1 MGSGQLL
8 TDSDQIM
15 TGGGDKTA
23 ASSQPDGLRER
34 IHAVLPD
41 VYSRNYAAK
50 FAVAL
55 AVIVV
60 VLAAVGFGSYSL
72 IQERVVSDAAT
83 DLETSA
89 THRADSIEQ
98 WRSTTETEAIA
109 IAAPGVYGTGTPA
122 DIRQYLTTAATAESS
137 QIRSL
142 HYVSTVDDSQI
153 VVAST
158 GTSTEGRSAWAVEPA
173 WESPVMAA
181 MNDTTD
187 TETVVQST
195 AYADGDGHSM
205 AFVTPVSDGDG
216 VLVLVARVPI
226 EQLDDGRNGFETQL
240 FTGDGDPLIDG
251 QGGSAPISQDGL
263 RAAKAGQTTTIE
275 TGSHV
280 TTYTPVNGTSWV
292 VATSAERESLYGT
305 GRLVRLGFLAVIGTA
320 VVSLG
325 VAGYLFGRHTVR
337 PLVQLRDRTQAMK
350 QGDLGVDISTVR
362 KDEIGRLYDAFENM
376 RDTLRSQIR
385 QAQAAREEAERSSHE
400 LERQNERLDEFA
412 STLSHD
418 LRNPLTVA
426 RGHVELL
433 ATRLSDPETDSA
445 DLQSHIEKLED
456 AHDRIESI
464 IDDVLTLTRKG
475 ASVEETA
482 PVPLEA
488 VVTDAWDNIDNKRAS
503 IEVAGSRTIDA
514 DRARLLRALEN
525 LFRNAIDHVGPD
537 VAVTVGLTEHGFY
550 VADDGPGI
558 PTDAVD
564 NIFEYGHTTS
574 EDGTGLGLSIVKTI
588 AEAHGWRVYIDTTYP
603 DGAMFVF
610 ADVFSE
616 DEPDWYGTEFEW
628 GRSDADD

>member
-1 MGSGQLL
+1 
-8 TDSDQIM
+8 M
-15 TGGGDKTA
+15 TGGGDETA
-23 ASSQPDGLRER
+23 RSSQPDGLRER
-34 IHAVLPD
+34 LHTVLPA
-41 VYSRNYAAK
+41 VYARNYAAK

-55 AVIVV
+55 AVIAV
-60 VLAAVGFGSYSL
+60 VLAAVGFGSYL
-72 IQERVVSDAAT
+72 QIQKQVVSDATT

-89 THRADSIEQ
+89 MHRADSIEQ
-98 WRSTTETEAIA
+98 WRTTTETETIA
-109 IAAPGVYGTGTPA
+109 IAATGVYDTGTA
-122 DIRQYLTTAATAESS
+122 AEVRQYLTTAATAESS

-142 HYVSTVDDSQI
+142 HYVSTVDDSQLI
-153 VVAST
+153 VAST
-158 GTSTEGRSAWAVEPA
+158 EESTEGRAPWAVEPA
-173 WESPVMAA
+173 WKSPVLATI
-181 MNDTTD
+181 NDTTG
-187 TETVVQST
+187 TETVVQSA
-195 AYADGDGHSM
+195 AYADGGGHSM

-216 VLVLVARVPI
+216 ALVLVARVPT
-226 EQLDDGRNGFETQL
+226 EEVRDGRSGFETRL
-240 FTGDGDPLIDG
+240 LTGGGDPLVDG
-251 QGGSAPISQDGL
+251 QGGSAPLSQDGL
-263 RAAKAGQTTTIE
+263 RAATAGRTTTIE
-275 TGSHV
+275 TEDRV

-292 VATSAERESLYGT
+292 VATSAERESLYGPS
-305 GRLVRLGFLAVIGTA
+305 RLVRWGFLAVIGTA
-320 VVSLG
+320 VISLG

-337 PLVQLRDRTQAMK
+337 PIVQLRDRTQAMK
-350 QGDLGVDISTVR
+350 EGDLGVDISTTR
-362 KDEIGRLYDAFENM
+362 QDEIGRLYDAFGNM

-385 QAQAAREEAERSSHE
+385 QAQAAREEAERSSRE

-433 ATRLSDPETDSA
+433 ATRLSDQETDSD

-488 VVTDAWDNIDNKRAS
+488 VVTDAWDNIDNKSAS
-503 IEVAGSRTIDA
+503 IEVTGSRTIDA
-514 DRARLLRALEN
+514 DRTRLLRAFEN
-525 LFRNAIDHVGPD
+525 LFRNAIDHVGPE
-537 VAVTVGLTEHGFY
+537 VTVTVGLTEHGFY

-564 NIFEYGHTTS
+564 SIFEYGHTTS

-588 AEAHGWRVYIDTTYP
+588 AEAHGWRLYIDTTYP

-628 GRSDADD
+628 GRPEADD

>member
-1 MGSGQLL
+1 MGSGQLPK
-8 TDSDQIM
+8 DSDQIM
-15 TGGGDKTA
+15 TGGGDETA
-23 ASSQPDGLRER
+23 ASSQPDGLLER
-34 IHAVLPD
+34 LRAVVLNRS
-41 VYSRNYAAK
+41 YTAK

-55 AVIVV
+55 AVIVI
-60 VLAAVGFGSYSL
+60 VLAAVGFGSYL
-72 IQERVVSDAAT
+72 QIQERIVSDAAT

-89 THRADSIEQ
+89 THHADSIEQ
-98 WRSTTETEAIA
+98 WRTTTETETIA
-109 IAAPGVYGTGTPA
+109 IAAAGVYDTGTST
-122 DIRQYLTTAATAESS
+122 DIRQYLTTAESS
-137 QIRSL
+137 QVRSL
-142 HYVSTVDDSQI
+142 HYVSTVDGSQM

-158 GTSTEGRSAWAVEPA
+158 ETSTEGRSPWAVKPV
-173 WESPVMAA
+173 WESPVLAA
-181 MNDTTD
+181 MNDTTG
-187 TETVVQST
+187 TETVVRST
-195 AYADGDGHSM
+195 AYADGDGYSI
-205 AFVTPVSDGDG
+205 AFVTPVPDSDGA
-216 VLVLVARVPI
+216 LVLVARVPAA
-226 EQLDDGRNGFETQL
+226 QFHDGRNGFKAQL
-240 FTGDGDPLIDG
+240 LTGDGGPLIGG
-251 QGGSAPISQDGL
+251 QGDSTPISQDGR
-263 RAAKAGQTTTIE
+263 RAATAGQTTTIE
-275 TGSHV
+275 TGDRV
-280 TTYTPVNGTSWV
+280 ATYTPVNGTSWV
-292 VATSAERESLYGT
+292 VVTSAERESLYGT
-305 GRLVRLGFLAVIGTA
+305 SRLVRWGFLAVIGTA
-320 VVSLG
+320 AISLG

-337 PLVQLRDRTQAMK
+337 PLRQLRHRTQAME
-350 QGDLGVDISTVR
+350 QGDLGVDISTAR
-362 KDEIGRLYDAFENM
+362 QDEVGRLYDAFGNM
-376 RDTLRSQIR
+376 RDTLRRQIQ
-385 QAQAAREEAERSSHE
+385 QAQAARKEAERSSHE

-433 ATRLSDPETDSA
+433 ATRLSDPGTDSA

-488 VVTDAWDNIDNKRAS
+488 VITDAWDNIDNKSAS

-514 DRARLLRALEN
+514 DRTRLLRALEN
-525 LFRNAIDHVGPD
+525 LFRNAIDHVGPE
-537 VAVTVGLTEHGFY
+537 VTVTVGLTDHGFY

-588 AEAHGWRVYIDTTYP
+588 AEAHGWRLYVDTTYP

-628 GRSDADD
+628 GRSEASD

>member
-1 MGSGQLL
+1 
-8 TDSDQIM
+8 M
-15 TGGGDKTA
+15 TGGGDETA
-23 ASSQPDGLRER
+23 ASSQPDGLLER
-34 IHAVLPD
+34 LHTVLPD
-41 VYSRNYAAK
+41 VYTRNYVAK

-60 VLAAVGFGSYSL
+60 VLAAVGFGSYL
-72 IQERVVSDAAT
+72 QIQDRVVSDAVT

-89 THRADSIEQ
+89 THRADSIGQ
-98 WRSTTETEAIA
+98 WRTTTETEAIA
-109 IAAPGVYGTGTPA
+109 IAAAGVYGTGTPA

-142 HYVSTVDDSQI
+142 HYVSAVDDSQI

-158 GTSTEGRSAWAVEPA
+158 GTNTEGRSPWAVEPA
-173 WESPVMAA
+173 WESPVMAT
-181 MNDTTD
+181 MNGSTD
-187 TETVVQST
+187 TGTVIHST
-195 AYADGDGHSM
+195 AYADGDNHSM

-216 VLVLVARVPI
+216 ALVLVARVPV
-226 EQLDDGRNGFETQL
+226 EQFQDGRDGFETQL
-240 FTGDGDPLIDG
+240 LTGDGDPLIGG

-263 RAAKAGQTTTIE
+263 RAATAGRTTTIE

-280 TTYTPVNGTSWV
+280 ATYTPVNGTSWV
-292 VATSAERESLYGT
+292 VTTSSTRETLYGT
-305 GRLVRLGFLAVIGTA
+305 GRLVRWGFLAVIGTA
-320 VVSLG
+320 VASLG
-325 VAGYLFGRHTVR
+325 IAGYLFGRHTVR
-337 PLVQLRDRTQAMK
+337 PLRQLRNRTQAME
-350 QGDLGVDISTVR
+350 QGDLGVDISTTR
-362 KDEIGRLYDAFENM
+362 QDEIGRLYDAFRNM

-433 ATRLSDPETDSA
+433 ATRLSDPETDAA

-488 VVTDAWDNIDNKRAS
+488 VVTDAWDNIDNKSAS

-514 DRARLLRALEN
+514 DRTRLLRALEN
-525 LFRNAIDHVGPD
+525 LFRNALDHVGPE
-537 VAVTVGLTEHGFY
+537 VTVTVGLTEHGFY

-558 PTDAVD
+558 PSEAVD

-574 EDGTGLGLSIVKTI
+574 ADGTGLGLSIVKTI
-588 AEAHGWRVYIDTTYP
+588 AEAHGWRLYIDTTYP

-628 GRSDADD
+628 GRSEVDD

>member
-1 MGSGQLL
+1 MTGSG
-8 TDSDQIM
+8 DE
-15 TGGGDKTA
+15 TA
-23 ASSQPDGLRER
+23 ASSQPDGLLER
-34 IHAVLPD
+34 LHAVVPD
-41 VYSRNYAAK
+41 MYARSYTAK

-60 VLAAVGFGSYSL
+60 VLAAVGFGSYL
-72 IQERVVSDAAT
+72 QIQERIVSDAAT

-98 WRSTTETEAIA
+98 WRTTTETEATA
-109 IAAPGVYGTGTPA
+109 IAAAGVYDTGTSA
-122 DIRQYLTTAATAESS
+122 DVRQYLTTAESS

-142 HYVSTVDDSQI
+142 HYVSTVDDSQM

-158 GTSTEGRSAWAVEPA
+158 ETNTEGRSPWAVEPA
-173 WESPVMAA
+173 WKSPVLAA
-181 MNDTTD
+181 TNDTAG

-195 AYADGDGHSM
+195 AYTDGDGHSM
-205 AFVTPVSDGDG
+205 AFVTPVPDGDG
-216 VLVLVARVPI
+216 ALVLVARVPA
-226 EQLDDGRNGFETQL
+226 EQFHDGRNGFETQL
-240 FTGDGDPLIDG
+240 LTGDGDPLIGG
-251 QGGSAPISQDGL
+251 QDGSAPISQDGL
-263 RAAKAGQTTTIE
+263 QAAIAGQTTTIE
-275 TGSHV
+275 TGDRV
-280 TTYTPVNGTSWV
+280 AAYAPVNGTSWV
-292 VATSAERESLYGT
+292 VVTSAERESLYGT
-305 GRLVRLGFLAVIGTA
+305 SRLVGLGFLAVVGTA

-337 PLVQLRDRTQAMK
+337 PLRQLRSRTQAME
-350 QGDLGVDISTVR
+350 QGDLGVDISTAR
-362 KDEIGRLYDAFENM
+362 QDELGRLYGAFGNM
-376 RDTLRSQIR
+376 RDTLRSQIQ
-385 QAQAAREEAERSSHE
+385 QAQAARKEAERSSHE

-433 ATRLSDPETDSA
+433 ATRLSDPETESA

-488 VVTDAWDNIDNKRAS
+488 VVTEAWDNIDNKDAS

-537 VAVTVGLTEHGFY
+537 VTVTVGLTDHGFY

-558 PTDAVD
+558 PTEAVD
-564 NIFEYGHTTS
+564 DIFEYGHTTS

-588 AEAHGWRVYIDTTYP
+588 AEAHGWRLYIDTTYP

-628 GRSDADD
+628 GRSEVDD

>member
-1 MGSGQLL
+1 
-8 TDSDQIM
+8 M
-15 TGGGDKTA
+15 TGGGDETA
-23 ASSQPDGLRER
+23 GSGQHDGLRER
-34 IHAVLPD
+34 LRAALPG
-41 VYSRNYAAK
+41 VYARNYAAK

-60 VLAAVGFGSYSL
+60 VLAAVGFGSYL
-72 IQERVVSDAAT
+72 QIQKRVVSDAAT

-98 WRSTTETEAIA
+98 WRTTTETNAIA
-109 IAAPGVYGTGTPA
+109 IAAAGVYDTGTPA

-137 QIRSL
+137 RVRSL
-142 HYVSTVDDSQI
+142 HYVSTVDDSEV

-158 GTSTEGRSAWAVEPA
+158 DQSTDGRAPWAVNPA
-173 WESPVMAA
+173 WKSPVLATL
-181 MNDTTD
+181 NDTTG

-195 AYADGDGHSM
+195 AYADGSGHSI

-216 VLVLVARVPI
+216 ALILVARVPVG
-226 EQLDDGRNGFETQL
+226 QFNDGRSGFETRL
-240 FTGDGDPLIDG
+240 LTGDGDPLIDG
-251 QGGSAPISQDGL
+251 QDGSAPLSQDGL
-263 RAAKAGQTTTIE
+263 RAATAGRTTTIE
-275 TGSHV
+275 TEDRV
-280 TTYTPVNGTSWV
+280 TAYTPVNGTSWV

-305 GRLVRLGFLAVIGTA
+305 SRLVRQGFLAVIGTA
-320 VVSLG
+320 VVTLG

-337 PLVQLRDRTQAMK
+337 PVVQLRDRTQAMK
-350 QGDLGVDISTVR
+350 EGDLGVDISTTR
-362 KDEIGRLYDAFENM
+362 QDEIGRLYDAFENM

-385 QAQAAREEAERSSHE
+385 QAQAAREEAERSSRE

-433 ATRLSDPETDSA
+433 ATRLSDPETDAA

-488 VVTDAWDNIDNKRAS
+488 VVTDAWDNIDNKSAG
-503 IEVAGSRTIDA
+503 IEVTGSRTIDA
-514 DRARLLRALEN
+514 DRTRLLRAFEN

-537 VAVTVGLTEHGFY
+537 VTVTVGLTEHGFY

-588 AEAHGWRVYIDTTYP
+588 AEAHGWRLYIDTTYP

-628 GRSDADD
+628 GRPEADD

>member
-1 MGSGQLL
+1 
-8 TDSDQIM
+8 M

-34 IHAVLPD
+34 LHAVLPD
-41 VYSRNYAAK
+41 VYTRNYAAK

-109 IAAPGVYGTGTPA
+109 IAATGVYGTGTPA

-158 GTSTEGRSAWAVEPA
+158 RTSTEGRSPWAVEPA
-173 WESPVMAA
+173 WESPVMAT
-181 MNDTTD
+181 MNDTTG
-187 TETVVQST
+187 ETVVQST

-240 FTGDGDPLIDG
+240 LTGDGDPLIDG
-251 QGGSAPISQDGL
+251 QSSSVPISQDGL
-263 RAAKAGQTTTIE
+263 RAATAGQTTTIE
-275 TGSHV
+275 TESHV

-292 VATSAERESLYGT
+292 VATSAERQSLYGT
-305 GRLVRLGFLAVIGTA
+305 SRLVRYGFLAVIGTA
-320 VVSLG
+320 VVSMSI
-325 VAGYLFGRHTVR
+325 AGYLFGRHTVR
-337 PLVQLRDRTQAMK
+337 PLMQLRDRTEAMK
-350 QGDLGVDISTVR
+350 QGDLGVDISTAR
-362 KDEIGRLYDAFENM
+362 QDEIGRLYDAFENM
-376 RDTLRSQIR
+376 RITLRSQIR

-433 ATRLSDPETDSA
+433 ATRLLDPETDSA

-503 IEVAGSRTIDA
+503 IEIAGSRTIDA

-588 AEAHGWRVYIDTTYP
+588 AEAHGWQVYIDTTYP

>member
-1 MGSGQLL
+1 
-8 TDSDQIM
+8 M

-23 ASSQPDGLRER
+23 ASSQSDGLRER
-34 IHAVLPD
+34 LHAVLPD
-41 VYSRNYAAK
+41 VYTRNYAAK

-55 AVIVV
+55 AVIIV

-72 IQERVVSDAAT
+72 IQERVVSDAVM

-109 IAAPGVYGTGTPA
+109 IAASGVYGTGTPA

-153 VVAST
+153 VIAST
-158 GTSTEGRSAWAVEPA
+158 GTSTEGRSPWAVEPA

-226 EQLDDGRNGFETQL
+226 EQLDDGRNGFETRL

-251 QGGSAPISQDGL
+251 QSSSVPISQDGL
-263 RAAKAGQTTTIE
+263 RAATAGQTTTIE

-537 VAVTVGLTEHGFY
+537 VTVTVGLTEHGFY

>member
-1 MGSGQLL
+1 
-8 TDSDQIM
+8 M
-15 TGGGDKTA
+15 TGGGDETA
-23 ASSQPDGLRER
+23 ASSQPDGMTGRLR
-34 IHAVLPD
+34 AVVSG
-41 VYSRNYAAK
+41 VYTRDYAAK

-60 VLAAVGFGSYSL
+60 VLTAVGFGSYL
-72 IQERVVSDAAT
+72 QIQDRVVSDAAT

-98 WRSTTETEAIA
+98 WRTTTESETIA
-109 IAAPGVYGTGTPA
+109 IAAAEVYDTGTPA
-122 DIRQYLTTAATAESS
+122 DIRQYLTTAATAASS

-158 GTSTEGRSAWAVEPA
+158 GTNTEGRSPWAVEPA
-173 WESPVMAA
+173 WESPVTAT
-181 MNDTTD
+181 MNGTIDAG
-187 TETVVQST
+187 TVVHST
-195 AYADGDGHSM
+195 VYADGDNHSM

-216 VLVLVARVPI
+216 ALVLVARVPVA
-226 EQLDDGRNGFETQL
+226 QFQDGRDGFETRL
-240 FTGDGDPLIDG
+240 LTEDGDPLIRG
-251 QGGSAPISQDGL
+251 QGGSAPISRDGL
-263 RAAKAGQTTTIE
+263 RAATADRTTTIE
-275 TGSHV
+275 TGAHV
-280 TTYTPVNGTSWV
+280 ATYTPVNGTSWV
-292 VATSAERESLYGT
+292 VTTSAERQSLYGT
-305 GRLVRLGFLAVIGTA
+305 SRLVRWGFLAVIGTA
-320 VVSLG
+320 VASLCI
-325 VAGYLFGRHTVR
+325 AGYLFGRHTVR
-337 PLVQLRDRTQAMK
+337 PLRQLRNRTQAME
-350 QGDLGVDISTVR
+350 QGDLGVDVSTTR
-362 KDEIGRLYDAFENM
+362 QDEIGRLYDAFGNM
-376 RDTLRSQIR
+376 RDTLRRQIR
-385 QAQAAREEAERSSHE
+385 QAQAAREEAERSSRE

-418 LRNPLTVA
+418 LRNPLAVA

-433 ATRLSDPETDSA
+433 ATRLSDPETDSD
-445 DLQSHIEKLED
+445 DLRAHIEKLES

-488 VVTDAWDNIDNKRAS
+488 VVTDAWDNIDNKSAS

-514 DRARLLRALEN
+514 DRTRLLRALEN
-525 LFRNAIDHVGPD
+525 LFRNAIDHVGPE
-537 VAVTVGLTEHGFY
+537 VTVTVGLTDHGFY

-558 PTDAVD
+558 PSEAVD
-564 NIFEYGHTTS
+564 DIFEYGHTTS

-588 AEAHGWRVYIDTTYP
+588 AEAHGWRLYIDTTYP

-628 GRSDADD
+628 GRPETGD

>member
-1 MGSGQLL
+1 
-8 TDSDQIM
+8 M
-15 TGGGDKTA
+15 TGGGDETA
-23 ASSQPDGLRER
+23 ASSQPDGL
-34 IHAVLPD
+34 IAWLHAAIANV
-41 VYSRNYAAK
+41 SARNYAAK

-55 AVIVV
+55 TVLVV
-60 VLAAVGFGSYSL
+60 VLATVGFGSYL
-72 IQERVVSDAAT
+72 QIQDRVVSDAAT
-83 DLETSA
+83 DLETTA
-89 THRADSIEQ
+89 THRADSIAQ
-98 WRSTTETEAIA
+98 WRATAETEVVA
-109 IAAPGVYGTGTPA
+109 IAAAEVYDTGMPA
-122 DIRQYLTTAATAESS
+122 DIRQYLTTVTAAESS
-137 QIRSL
+137 QIQSL
-142 HYVSTVDDSQI
+142 HYVSTVDDSRTI
-153 VVAST
+153 IAST
-158 GTSTEGRSAWAVEPA
+158 EANMEGRSPWAVEPV
-173 WESPVMAA
+173 WESPVMAT
-181 MNDTTD
+181 MNGTTG
-187 TETVVQST
+187 TERVVRSM

-205 AFVTPVSDGDG
+205 AFVAPVSDGDG
-216 VLVLVARVPI
+216 ALVLVATVPT
-226 EQLDDGRNGFETQL
+226 DRFHDGRDGFETQL
-240 FTGDGDPLIDG
+240 LTEDGDPLIDG
-251 QGGSAPISQDGL
+251 QSGSVPISQDGL
-263 RAAKAGQTTTIE
+263 RAATAGQTTISQ
-275 TGSHV
+275 TGATV
-280 TTYTPVNGTSWV
+280 TAYAPVNGTSWV
-292 VATSAERESLYGT
+292 VVTSAERQSLYET
-305 GRLVRLGFLAVIGTA
+305 SRLVRWGFLAVVGTA

-325 VAGYLFGRHTVR
+325 ITGYLFGRHTVR
-337 PLVQLRDRTQAMK
+337 PLIQLRNRTQAMK
-350 QGDLGVDISTVR
+350 QGDLGVAISTDR
-362 KDEIGRLYDAFENM
+362 QDEIGRLYDAFENM

-385 QAQAAREEAERSSHE
+385 QAQTAREEAERSSRE

-488 VVTDAWDNIDNKRAS
+488 VVTDAWDNIDNKDAS

-514 DRARLLRALEN
+514 DRTRLLRAFEN
-525 LFRNAIDHVGPD
+525 LFRNAIDHVGPE
-537 VAVTVGLTEHGFY
+537 VTVTVGLTEHGFY

-558 PTDAVD
+558 PTDTVD
-564 NIFEYGHTTS
+564 DIFEYGHTTS

-588 AEAHGWRVYIDTTYP
+588 AEAHGWQLYIDTTYP

-628 GRSDADD
+628 GRSEADD

>member
-1 MGSGQLL
+1 
-8 TDSDQIM
+8 M
-15 TGGGDKTA
+15 TGGGDETA
-23 ASSQPDGLRER
+23 ASSQPDGLIEQL
-34 IHAVLPD
+34 HAILPD
-41 VYSRNYAAK
+41 ASVRNYAAK

-60 VLAAVGFGSYSL
+60 VLTAVGFGSYL
-72 IQERVVSDAAT
+72 QIQERVVSGAAA

-89 THRADSIEQ
+89 TYRAESIEQ
-98 WRSTTETEAIA
+98 WRTTTETEAVA
-109 IAAPGVYGTGTPA
+109 ITAAGVYDTGTPA
-122 DIRQYLTTAATAESS
+122 DIRQYLTTIATAESS

-142 HYVSTVDDSQI
+142 HYISTIADSQI

-158 GTSTEGRSAWAVEPA
+158 GTNTEGRSPWAVEPA
-173 WESPVMAA
+173 WEAPVMAT

-187 TETVVQST
+187 AGRVVRST

-205 AFVTPVSDGDG
+205 AFVAPVSDGDG
-216 VLVLVARVPI
+216 ALVLVSRVPA
-226 EQLDDGRNGFETQL
+226 EQVHGERDGFETHL
-240 FTGDGDPLIDG
+240 LTGDGEPVIG
-251 QGGSAPISQDGL
+251 GSGGSARISQDGL
-263 RAAKAGQTTTIE
+263 RDATAGRTTTIE
-275 TGSHV
+275 TEDHV
-280 TTYTPVNGTSWV
+280 ATYTPVNGTSWV
-292 VATSAERESLYGT
+292 VMTSATRESLYGT
-305 GRLVRLGFLAVIGTA
+305 SRLVRWGYLAVVGTA

-325 VAGYLFGRHTVR
+325 VAGYLFGRHTIR
-337 PLVQLRDRTQAMK
+337 PLRQLRNRTQAME
-350 QGDLGVDISTVR
+350 QGDLGVDVSTTR
-362 KDEIGRLYDAFENM
+362 QDEIGRLYDAFGNM

-385 QAQAAREEAERSSHE
+385 QAQTARKKAERSSHE

-445 DLQSHIEKLED
+445 DLQSHIEKLEG

-482 PVPLEA
+482 PVPLEG
-488 VVTDAWDNIDNKRAS
+488 VVTEAWDNIDNKNAS

-514 DRARLLRALEN
+514 DRTRLLRALEN
-525 LFRNAIDHVGPD
+525 LFRNAIDHVGPE
-537 VAVTVGLTEHGFY
+537 VTVTVGLTEHGFY

-574 EDGTGLGLSIVKTI
+574 EEGTGLGLSIVKTI
-588 AEAHGWRVYIDTTYP
+588 AEAHGWRLYIDTTYP

-628 GRSDADD
+628 GRSEADD

>member
-1 MGSGQLL
+1 
-8 TDSDQIM
+8 M

-23 ASSQPDGLRER
+23 ASSQPDGLIER
-34 IHAVLPD
+34 LHAALPD
-41 VYSRNYAAK
+41 VYARNYAVK

-60 VLAAVGFGSYSL
+60 VLAAVGFGSYL
-72 IQERVVSDAAT
+72 QIQERVVSDAAT
-83 DLETSA
+83 DLEVSA

-98 WRSTTETEAIA
+98 WRTTTETETIA
-109 IAAPGVYGTGTPA
+109 IAAARVYDTGTPA
-122 DIRQYLTTAATAESS
+122 DIRQYLTTAESS

-142 HYVSTVDDSQI
+142 HYVSTIDDSQI
-153 VVAST
+153 VIAST
-158 GTSTEGRSAWAVEPA
+158 GTNTEGRSPRAVESA
-173 WESPVMAA
+173 WESPVLAT
-181 MNDTTD
+181 MNGTTS
-187 TETVVQST
+187 TETVVRST
-195 AYADGDGHSM
+195 AYADGNGHSM
-205 AFVTPVSDGDG
+205 AFVTPVSDGSG
-216 VLVLVARVPI
+216 ALVLVSRVPT
-226 EQLDDGRNGFETQL
+226 EQFHDGRDGFETQL
-240 FTGDGDPLIDG
+240 LTGDGDPLIGG
-251 QGGSAPISQDGL
+251 QDGSAPVSQDGL
-263 RAAKAGQTTTIE
+263 RAATAGQTTTIE
-275 TGSHV
+275 TGGHV
-280 TTYTPVNGTSWV
+280 ETYTPVNGTSWV
-292 VATSAERESLYGT
+292 VTTSATRESLYGT
-305 GRLVRLGFLAVIGTA
+305 SRLVRWGFLAVIGTA

-337 PLVQLRDRTQAMK
+337 PLRQLRNRTQSME
-350 QGDLGVDISTVR
+350 QGDLGVAISTTR
-362 KDEIGRLYDAFENM
+362 QDEIGRLYDAFKNM

-385 QAQAAREEAERSSHE
+385 QAQAAREEAERSSRE

-433 ATRLSDPETDSA
+433 ATRLSDPETDPA
-445 DLQSHIEKLED
+445 DLQPHIEKLED

-482 PVPLEA
+482 PVPLES
-488 VVTDAWDNIDNKRAS
+488 VVTDAWDNIDNKSAT
-503 IEVAGSRTIDA
+503 IETAGSRTIDA
-514 DRARLLRALEN
+514 NRTRLLRALEN

-537 VAVTVGLTEHGFY
+537 VTVTVGLTEHGFY

-588 AEAHGWRVYIDTTYP
+588 AEAHGWRLYIDTTYP

-628 GRSDADD
+628 GRSEVDD

>member
-1 MGSGQLL
+1 
-8 TDSDQIM
+8 M
-15 TGGGDKTA
+15 TGGGDEIA
-23 ASSQPDGLRER
+23 GSSQRDGLRER
-34 IHAVLPD
+34 LQTVLPSM
-41 VYSRNYAAK
+41 YTRNYAVK

-55 AVIVV
+55 AVIVI
-60 VLAAVGFGSYSL
+60 VLAAVGFGSYL
-72 IQERVVSDAAT
+72 QIQNRVVSDATT

-98 WRSTTETEAIA
+98 WRATTEAEATT
-109 IAAPGVYGTGTPA
+109 IAAAGVYDTGTSA
-122 DIRQYLTTAATAESS
+122 DIRQYLTTIATAESS
-137 QIRSL
+137 QTRSL
-142 HYVSTVDDSQI
+142 HYVSTVGDSQLI
-153 VVAST
+153 VAST
-158 GTSTEGRSAWAVEPA
+158 GTDTEGRTPWAVEPA
-173 WESPVMAA
+173 WKSPVLAT
-181 MNDTTD
+181 MNDTSSQ
-187 TETVVQST
+187 TVVQST

-205 AFVTPVSDGDG
+205 AFVAPTSDGDG
-216 VLVLVARVPI
+216 ALVLVARVPT
-226 EQLDDGRNGFETQL
+226 EQFGDGHSGFETKL
-240 FTGDGDPLIDG
+240 LTEDGDPLIDG
-251 QGGSAPISQDGL
+251 QDGSAPLSQDGL
-263 RAAKAGQTTTIE
+263 RAATAGRTTTIE

-280 TTYTPVNGTSWV
+280 TTYAPVNGTSWV
-292 VATSAERESLYGT
+292 VVTSAERESLYGT

-320 VVSLG
+320 VVLLG

-337 PLVQLRDRTQAMK
+337 PLVRLRDRTQAMK
-350 QGDLGVDISTVR
+350 AGDLSVDISTAR
-362 KDEIGRLYDAFENM
+362 QDEIGRLYDAFGNM

-385 QAQAAREEAERSSHE
+385 QAQAAREEAERSSRE

-433 ATRLSDPETDSA
+433 ATRLSDPEADSD

-482 PVPLEA
+482 PVPLAA
-488 VVTDAWDNIDNKRAS
+488 VVTDAWDNIDNKSAS
-503 IEVAGSRTIDA
+503 IEVTGSRTIDA
-514 DRARLLRALEN
+514 DRTRLLRAFEN
-525 LFRNAIDHVGPD
+525 LFRNAIDHVGPE
-537 VAVTVGLTEHGFY
+537 VTVTVGLTEHGFY
-550 VADDGPGI
+550 VADNGPGI

-588 AEAHGWRVYIDTTYP
+588 AEAHGWRLYIDTTYP

-628 GRSDADD
+628 GRPEADD

>member
-1 MGSGQLL
+1 
-8 TDSDQIM
+8 M
-15 TGGGDKTA
+15 TGR
-23 ASSQPDGLRER
+23 LR
-34 IHAVLPD
+34 AVVSG
-41 VYSRNYAAK
+41 VYTRDYAAK

-60 VLAAVGFGSYSL
+60 VLTAVGFGSYL
-72 IQERVVSDAAT
+72 QIQDRVVSDAAT

-98 WRSTTETEAIA
+98 WRTTTESETIA
-109 IAAPGVYGTGTPA
+109 IAAAEVYDTGTPA
-122 DIRQYLTTAATAESS
+122 DIRQYLTTAATAASS

-158 GTSTEGRSAWAVEPA
+158 GTNTEGRSPWAVEPA
-173 WESPVMAA
+173 WESPVTAT
-181 MNDTTD
+181 MNGTIDAG
-187 TETVVQST
+187 TVVHST
-195 AYADGDGHSM
+195 VYADGDNHSM

-216 VLVLVARVPI
+216 ALVLVARVPVA
-226 EQLDDGRNGFETQL
+226 QFQDGRDGFETRL
-240 FTGDGDPLIDG
+240 LTEDGDPLIRG
-251 QGGSAPISQDGL
+251 QGGSAPISRDGL
-263 RAAKAGQTTTIE
+263 RAATADRTTTIE
-275 TGSHV
+275 TGAHV
-280 TTYTPVNGTSWV
+280 ATYTPVNGTSWV
-292 VATSAERESLYGT
+292 VTTSAERQSLYGT
-305 GRLVRLGFLAVIGTA
+305 SRLVRWGFLAVIGTA
-320 VVSLG
+320 VASLCI
-325 VAGYLFGRHTVR
+325 AGYLFGRHTVR
-337 PLVQLRDRTQAMK
+337 PLRQLRNRTQAME
-350 QGDLGVDISTVR
+350 QGDLGVDVSTTR
-362 KDEIGRLYDAFENM
+362 QDEIGRLYDAFGNM
-376 RDTLRSQIR
+376 RDTLRRQIR
-385 QAQAAREEAERSSHE
+385 QAQAAREEAERSSRE

-418 LRNPLTVA
+418 LRNPLAVA

-433 ATRLSDPETDSA
+433 ATRLSDPETDSD
-445 DLQSHIEKLED
+445 DLRAHIEKLES

-475 ASVEETA
+475 SSVEETA

-488 VVTDAWDNIDNKRAS
+488 VVTDAWDNIDNKSAS

-514 DRARLLRALEN
+514 DRTRLLRALEN
-525 LFRNAIDHVGPD
+525 LFRNAIDHVGPE
-537 VAVTVGLTEHGFY
+537 VTVTVGLTDHGFY

-558 PTDAVD
+558 PSEAVD
-564 NIFEYGHTTS
+564 DIFEYGHTTS

-588 AEAHGWRVYIDTTYP
+588 AEAHGWRLYIDTTYP

-628 GRSDADD
+628 GRSEADD

>member
-1 MGSGQLL
+1 M
-8 TDSDQIM
+8 M
-15 TGGGDKTA
+15 TGGGDETA
-23 ASSQPDGLRER
+23 ASSQPDGMTGRLR
-34 IHAVLPD
+34 AVVSG
-41 VYSRNYAAK
+41 VYTRDYAAK

-60 VLAAVGFGSYSL
+60 VLTAVGFGSYL
-72 IQERVVSDAAT
+72 QIQDRVVSDAAT

-98 WRSTTETEAIA
+98 WRTTTESETIA
-109 IAAPGVYGTGTPA
+109 IAAAEVYDTGTPA
-122 DIRQYLTTAATAESS
+122 DIRQYLTTAATAASS

-158 GTSTEGRSAWAVEPA
+158 GTNTEGRSPWAVEPA
-173 WESPVMAA
+173 WESPVTAT
-181 MNDTTD
+181 MNGTIDAG
-187 TETVVQST
+187 TVVHST
-195 AYADGDGHSM
+195 VYADGDNHSM

-216 VLVLVARVPI
+216 ALVLVARVPVA
-226 EQLDDGRNGFETQL
+226 QFQDGRDGFETRL
-240 FTGDGDPLIDG
+240 LTEDGDPLIRG
-251 QGGSAPISQDGL
+251 QGGSAPISRDGL
-263 RAAKAGQTTTIE
+263 RAATADRTTTIE
-275 TGSHV
+275 TGAHV
-280 TTYTPVNGTSWV
+280 ATYTPVNGTSWV
-292 VATSAERESLYGT
+292 VTTSAERQSLYGT
-305 GRLVRLGFLAVIGTA
+305 SRLVRWGFLAVIGTA
-320 VVSLG
+320 VASLCI
-325 VAGYLFGRHTVR
+325 AGYLFGRHTVR
-337 PLVQLRDRTQAMK
+337 PLRQLRNRTQAME
-350 QGDLGVDISTVR
+350 QGDLGVDVSTTR
-362 KDEIGRLYDAFENM
+362 QDEIGRLYDAFGNM
-376 RDTLRSQIR
+376 RDTLRRQIR
-385 QAQAAREEAERSSHE
+385 QAQAAREEAERSSRE

-418 LRNPLTVA
+418 LRNPLAVA

-433 ATRLSDPETDSA
+433 ATRLSDPETDSD
-445 DLQSHIEKLED
+445 DLRAHIEKLES

-488 VVTDAWDNIDNKRAS
+488 VVTDAWDNIDNKSAS

-514 DRARLLRALEN
+514 DRTRLLRALEN
-525 LFRNAIDHVGPD
+525 LFRNAIDHVGPE
-537 VAVTVGLTEHGFY
+537 VTVTVGLTDHGFY

-558 PTDAVD
+558 PSEAVD
-564 NIFEYGHTTS
+564 DIFEYGHTTS

-588 AEAHGWRVYIDTTYP
+588 AEAHGWRLYIDTTYP

-628 GRSDADD
+628 GRSEADD